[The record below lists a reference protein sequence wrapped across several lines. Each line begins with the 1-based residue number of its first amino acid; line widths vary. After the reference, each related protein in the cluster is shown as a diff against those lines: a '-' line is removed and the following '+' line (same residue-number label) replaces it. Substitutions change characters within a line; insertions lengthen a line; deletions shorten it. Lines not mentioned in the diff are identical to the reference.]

1 MDVRNHNEDLNS
13 DKKNSKYINIES
25 AVNFYKFK
33 LFFIQNI
40 GIILGFSLMAIIA
53 LYGENIGSF

>member
-1 MDVRNHNEDLNS
+1 MDVRNHNEDLKT